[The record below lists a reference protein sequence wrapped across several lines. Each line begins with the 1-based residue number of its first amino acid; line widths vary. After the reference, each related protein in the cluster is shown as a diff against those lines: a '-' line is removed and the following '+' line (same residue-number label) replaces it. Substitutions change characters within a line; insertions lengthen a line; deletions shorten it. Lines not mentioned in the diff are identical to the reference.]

1 MKGGEGGEETFG
13 MLLLGTSVEVVVIS
27 YPSLLNMSGLH

>member
-13 MLLLGTSVEVVVIS
+13 MLLSRTPVEVVVIS
-27 YPSLLNMSGLH
+27 YPSLLNMNGLC